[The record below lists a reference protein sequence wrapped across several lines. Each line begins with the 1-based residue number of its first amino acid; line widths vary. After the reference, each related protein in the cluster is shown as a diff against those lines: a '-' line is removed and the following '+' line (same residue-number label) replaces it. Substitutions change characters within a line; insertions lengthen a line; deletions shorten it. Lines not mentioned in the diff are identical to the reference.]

1 MARYRYGSVLRD
13 GNGCILA
20 SATVSV
26 YLAGTTTAA
35 SIYTASSGGT
45 AVNSVT
51 TDTDGSFEFYVD
63 ESDYGYGQLFKLT
76 GSLTGYTALSIDN
89 VEVIKPN
96 WTTSAGVLKFWTYQA
111 DALDDDGT
119 VHLPSATSGFVLVA
133 CNGECGL
140 WSVKADGTCSKVA
153 GSTHT
158 ADTDSDGSLCVYDGG
173 TYGVIRN
180 RLGARGEIRAFYAY
194 N

>member
-35 SIYTASSGGT
+35 SVYTASSGGT

-63 ESDYGYGQLFKLT
+63 ESDYGYGQLFKLS

-89 VEVIKPN
+89 VEVVKPN
-96 WTTSAGVLKFWTYQA
+96 WTTSAGTLKFWTYQA
-111 DALDDDGT
+111 DALADDGT
-119 VHLPSATSGFVLVA
+119 VSLPDATSGILMVSCNAEGGVWVVQSSGAVA
-133 CNGECGL
+133 
-140 WSVKADGTCSKVA
+140 AIAGT
-153 GSTHT
+153 TNT
-158 ADTDSDGSLCVYDGG
+158 ASTDSDGDLCLYDGG
-173 TYGVIRN
+173 TGAVLKN
-180 RLGARGEIRAFYAY
+180 RLGATGEIRALYAY